1 MHREERSKSKKSFK
15 KKNWKRIKNH
25 QGNLKLQNVKT
36 NFNKL
41 DKESKLNKTSS
52 NKQSVTKFLLARK
65 VQKSKVRLKL
75 KTKKIKFKL

>member
-1 MHREERSKSKKSFK
+1 MRREEQLKSKKSFK

-25 QGNLKLQNVKT
+25 LGNLKLQNVKT

-52 NKQSVTKFLLARK
+52 NKQNVTKSLQVRK
-65 VQKSKVRLKL
+65 VPKSKVRLKL